1 MDNKKMMALSDD
13 ALDNVSGGAIGFD
26 PDGQGTF
33 TMKCEFTGQ
42 KFYGV
47 KMEDIMKIAEFGAV
61 IPNNID
67 GENQIIAW
75 ALSQGYIH

>member
-13 ALDNVSGGAIGFD
+13 ALDNISGGSLGYD
-26 PDGQGTF
+26 PDGKGTY
-33 TMKCEFTGQ
+33 TMHCQYTGQ
-42 KFYGV
+42 VFHGV
-47 KMEDIMKIAEFGAV
+47 KLEDIMKIAQYSAY
-61 IPNNID
+61 IDDNLD